1 MINPHIT
8 AAIAVFFMSI
18 CLAYSPNPT
27 AQEEQNYVN
36 KIMLMEQEK
45 ADLKVKELA
54 EIYDKM
60 SDEERLKGDA
70 EIILTRRKN

>member
-8 AAIAVFFMSI
+8 AAIVIFFMSI

-27 AQEEQNYVN
+27 PQEKQNYVN

-45 ADLKVKELA
+45 AALKVKELV

-60 SDEERLKGDA
+60 SDEERLRGDA
-70 EIILTRRKN
+70 EIILTKRQN

>member
-27 AQEEQNYVN
+27 PQEKQNYVN
-36 KIMLMEQEK
+36 KIMLIEQEK
-45 ADLKVKELA
+45 AALKVKELV

-70 EIILTRRKN
+70 EIILTKRQN

>member
-27 AQEEQNYVN
+27 PQEEQNYVN

-45 ADLKVKELA
+45 ADLKVK
-54 EIYDKM
+54 
-60 SDEERLKGDA
+60 
-70 EIILTRRKN
+70 